1 MREYTYYPGCALFT
15 KARNLDQCARLSAE
29 ALGVTLKEMPTWNC
43 CGAVFSTVDDDL
55 ASQVGPIRNLA
66 LASKQGDSLVTL
78 CAACFNVLKR
88 SQAWITK
95 PGNEKTRD
103 RFLNFIEEEKFDPN
117 LKVLHY
123 LEILGDLSPHPYPL
137 PKGAREQTFEGV
149 KAKVKQSLGGLK
161 LGSYYGCLMVRPEPE
176 MQFDSVDNPM
186 VMDNLMAALGATP
199 VYFPFKTECC
209 GGYLLVNNQDASLK
223 CAATIINSLN
233 AAGAEAVVTTCP
245 LCQYNVDQQ
254 QKLLAERTSGFKKL
268 PVFYFT
274 QLLALALGI
283 SGEVLNLD
291 SHYVDPKPLLKAKGL
306 L

>member
-1 MREYTYYPGCALFT
+1 LKEFTYYPGCALFT
-15 KARNLDQCARLSAE
+15 KAKNLDQCARMSAE
-29 ALGVTLKEMPTWNC
+29 ILDVKLNEMPTWNC
-43 CGAVFSTVDDDL
+43 CGAIFSTVGDDL

-66 LASKQGDSLVTL
+66 LASAQGDSLVTL

-88 SQAWITK
+88 SQAWIAK
-95 PGNEKTRD
+95 PGNETTRD
-103 RFLNFIEEEKFDPN
+103 RFLNFIEEKEFNPK
-117 LKVLHY
+117 LKILHY
-123 LEILGDLSPHPYPL
+123 LEVMKNDVG
-137 PKGAREQTFEGV
+137 FESI
-149 KAKVKQSLGGLK
+149 KAKVKKNLAGLK
-161 LGSYYGCLMVRPEPE
+161 VGSYYGCLMVRPEAE

-186 VMDNLMAALGATP
+186 MMDNLVAALGAAP

-209 GGYLLVNNQDASLK
+209 GGYLLVNDQEASLK

-245 LCQYNVDQQ
+245 LCQYNVDNQ
-254 QKLLAERTSGFKKL
+254 QKILAERVSGFKKL

-283 SGEVLNLD
+283 EGEVLNLD
-291 SHYVDPKPLLKAKGL
+291 GHYVDPKPLLKAKGL

>member
-1 MREYTYYPGCALFT
+1 LKELTYYPGCALFT
-15 KARNLDQCARLSAE
+15 KAKNLDQCARMSAE
-29 ALGVTLKEMPTWNC
+29 ILDVRLKEMTTWNC
-43 CGAVFSTVDDDL
+43 CGAIFSTVSDDL

-66 LASKQGDSLVTL
+66 RASSEGDALVTL
-78 CAACFNVLKR
+78 CAACHNVLKR

-95 PGNEKTRD
+95 PGNETVRD

-117 LKVLHY
+117 LKVLHL
-123 LEILGDLSPHPYPL
+123 LEVMKNDIG
-137 PKGAREQTFEGV
+137 FEAV
-149 KAKVKQSLGGLK
+149 KAKVKKNLKGLK
-161 LGSYYGCLMVRPEPE
+161 LGSYYGCLMVRPEAE

-186 VMDNLMAALGATP
+186 MMDDLMQALGAQP

-209 GGYLLVNNQDASLK
+209 GGYLLVNDQEASLK

-254 QKLLAERTSGFKKL
+254 QKILAERMAGFRKL

-283 SGEVLNLD
+283 EGDVLNLD
-291 SHYVDPKPLLKAKGL
+291 GHHVDPKPLLKSKGL
-306 L
+306 IQ